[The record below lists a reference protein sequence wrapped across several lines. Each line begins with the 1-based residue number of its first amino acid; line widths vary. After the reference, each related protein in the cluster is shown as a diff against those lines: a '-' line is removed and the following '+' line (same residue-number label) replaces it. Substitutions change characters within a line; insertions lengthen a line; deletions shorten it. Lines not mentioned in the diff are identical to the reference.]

1 MTLYKMDGN
10 NNNDSDIVEKLEIT
24 IDRLNRED
32 ALDILYEI
40 KRLLK

>member
-1 MTLYKMDGN
+1 MDGN